1 MISAFFKSL
10 QTFLDERI
18 APISEKL
25 DVDFQTLHNAY
36 RELVEL
42 GALRLL
48 IPAHLNGL
56 GGDRSEWLKY
66 NILMAQYS
74 GALLFIQA
82 QHQYSVSKLKQL
94 MPGKPIEACLQTLAR
109 ENKGIGICGAADKK
123 ILLGEPEGDGYR
135 INGELYWVTG
145 YQFFDEILTSFD
157 YGDSNYYIKLPL
169 DTIENN
175 GGKIEVGDLITTAV
189 FNSTNTIK
197 VKIQNWFVSHADII
211 AQVTSDKNKPLIH
224 PTAYNFA
231 GASIALLA
239 LAKNGKY
246 ADNPQIE
253 KRHRQLSERLE
264 QYCEFLSMPTD
275 NPCGRRA
282 QGRQLAEECAMFTRS
297 AWGAASIIASNPMN
311 RICREIWQYTVAGY
325 TEEQVEAYIT
335 TQQ

>member
-1 MISAFFKSL
+1 MIDAFFKSL
-10 QTFLDERI
+10 QTFLDDRI

-48 IPAHLNGL
+48 IPAHLGGL
-56 GGDRSEWLKY
+56 GGERSEWMKY

-94 MPGKPIEACLQTLAR
+94 MPGEPIEACLQTLAR
-109 ENKGIGICGAADKK
+109 DNKGIGICGAADKK

-135 INGELYWVTG
+135 INGELFWVTG
-145 YQFFDEILTSFD
+145 YRFFDEILTSFD

-169 DTIENN
+169 HAMEQK
-175 GGKIEVGDLITTAV
+175 GGKSMVGDLITTAV
-189 FNSTNTIK
+189 FNSTNTVK
-197 VKIQNWFVSHADII
+197 LKIQNWPIAHSDII
-211 AQVTSDKNKPLIH
+211 AQVTADKNKPLIH

-231 GASIALLA
+231 GAAIALLA
-239 LAKNGKY
+239 LAKKGKY
-246 ADNPQIE
+246 ADNPQVE
-253 KRHRQLSERLE
+253 KRHRQFSERLE
-264 QYCEFLSMPTD
+264 QYCDDLSHSTEGPFD
-275 NPCGRRA
+275 RRA
-282 QGRQLAEECAMFTRS
+282 KGRLLAEECAMFTRS
-297 AWGAASIIASNPMN
+297 ACGAASMIASHPMN